1 MKPKQEWSEPAV
13 LVKPGM
19 NIRLKDIDPAPKPA
33 LGKDEAKARVAENA
47 KAIDE
52 LQDRLYAE
60 RARALLVILQ
70 GTDSSGK
77 DGTVRA
83 VFNTTGP
90 IGVEVTSFKA
100 PTAEEFARD
109 LLWRIH
115 KAVPAKGLIGI
126 FNRSHYEDVL
136 VAKVRKLAPADVIE
150 RRYDQINRFER
161 HLSETG
167 TVILKFMLH
176 ISKDEQKRRF
186 EERLNKREKQWKFNP
201 SDLEDRKLWDAYQG
215 AYEMAANRCSSEH
228 APWHVIPAD
237 RNWVRNLSI
246 SSIVRQTLERLDP
259 QYPKPQWKPSDYV
272 IP

>member
-1 MKPKQEWSEPAV
+1 MKPKQEWSDVAV
-13 LVKPGM
+13 LVKPGTT
-19 NIRLKDIDPAPKPA
+19 IRLKDIDAALKPA
-33 LGKDEAKARVAENA
+33 LGKDEAKAKVAENA

-60 RARALLVILQ
+60 GSRALLVILQ

-100 PTAEEFARD
+100 PTVQELAHDF
-109 LLWRIH
+109 LWRIH
-115 KAVPAKGLIGI
+115 KAAPAKGIIGI

-136 VAKVRKLAPADVIE
+136 VAKVRKLAPGDVIE
-150 RRYDQINRFER
+150 RRYDQINRFEQ
-161 HLSETG
+161 HLAETG
-167 TVILKFMLH
+167 TAILKFMLH
-176 ISKDEQKRRF
+176 ISKDEQKKRL
-186 EERLNKREKQWKFNP
+186 EERLTKKEKQWKFNP
-201 SDLEDRKLWDAYQG
+201 GDLEDRKLWDAYQA
-215 AYEMAANRCSSEH
+215 AYETAANRCSSAH
-228 APWHVIPAD
+228 APWHIIPAD

-246 SSIVRQTLERLDP
+246 SGIVRATLEKLNP

>member
-1 MKPKQEWSEPAV
+1 MKPKQEWREPAV

-19 NIRLKDIDPAPKPA
+19 KIRLKDIDPAPKPA
-33 LGKDEAKARVAENA
+33 LGRDEAKAKVAENA
-47 KAIDE
+47 EVIDE

-60 RARALLVILQ
+60 GARALLVILQ

-100 PTAEEFARD
+100 PTAVELAHDF
-109 LLWRIH
+109 LWRIH
-115 KAVPAKGLIGI
+115 KAVPAKGIIGI

-150 RRYDQINRFER
+150 RRYDQINRFEQ
-161 HLSETG
+161 HLAETG

-176 ISKDEQKRRF
+176 ISKDEQKKRF
-186 EERLNKREKQWKFNP
+186 EERLTKREKQWKFNP
-201 SDLEDRKLWDAYQG
+201 GDLEDRKLWDAYQA
-215 AYEMAANRCSSEH
+215 AYETAAYRCSSEH
-228 APWHVIPAD
+228 APWHIVPAD

-246 SSIVRQTLERLDP
+246 SAIVRQTLERLDP
-259 QYPKPQWKPSDYV
+259 QYPKPKWKPSDYV